1 MFRNKL
7 KYVLITISIS
17 ILTYGIIGLLIYKN
31 YLIEA
36 LLELKINILI
46 GLIIISTSYLIKF
59 FRWRLILRYLRI
71 DLPFTSDACTWMSSF
86 AFTATPGK
94 FGETIRSYVLYK
106 NFSIPKSKTIS
117 ALIFERL
124 SDLFSVFLI
133 LFLNFSIVIKSSLIS
148 NINFKSILYTTFFSF
163 FTIYFLISKRYIFN
177 KYISKLFP
185 NLEMRKLLK
194 TASMLKELLKPRLV
208 LISLFLGS
216 IGWYLECFALW
227 NLIKGLNI
235 SFISIG
241 EASLAHLGSGI
252 LGIISMMPGGMGVNE
267 ISAISI
273 LTSFGI
279 DVSQATIASIL
290 IRMMTLWFATFLGI
304 ICLSFSLKS
313 E

>member
-1 MFRNKL
+1 
-7 KYVLITISIS
+7 
-17 ILTYGIIGLLIYKN
+17 
-31 YLIEA
+31 
-36 LLELKINILI
+36 
-46 GLIIISTSYLIKF
+46 
-59 FRWRLILRYLRI
+59 
-71 DLPFTSDACTWMSSF
+71 
-86 AFTATPGK
+86 
-94 FGETIRSYVLYK
+94 
-106 NFSIPKSKTIS
+106 
-117 ALIFERL
+117 
-124 SDLFSVFLI
+124 
-133 LFLNFSIVIKSSLIS
+133 
-148 NINFKSILYTTFFSF
+148 
-163 FTIYFLISKRYIFN
+163 
-177 KYISKLFP
+177 
-185 NLEMRKLLK
+185 MRKLLK